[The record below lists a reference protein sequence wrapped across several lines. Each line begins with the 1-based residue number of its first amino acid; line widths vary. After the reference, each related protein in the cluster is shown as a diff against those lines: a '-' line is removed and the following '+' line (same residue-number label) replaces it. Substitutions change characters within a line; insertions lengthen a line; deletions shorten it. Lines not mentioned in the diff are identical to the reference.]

1 VSKIRVIRINY
12 MKKREITTNS
22 EVETRLFAKN
32 FAKTLKGG
40 EVILLTGE
48 LGAGKTVFVQAVC
61 DGLGIKQKV
70 TSPTF
75 ILMNLY
81 RVSKHKTIKRIC
93 HLDVYRLDDP
103 KEFIDSGLDEYLYQK
118 DTVCFIE
125 WGEKIEKMLKKYIH
139 ATITIKGEKR
149 KIIIK

>member
-1 VSKIRVIRINY
+1 MEYK
-12 MKKREITTNS
+12 TNS
-22 EVETRLFAKN
+22 EIETRLFAKD

-61 DGLGIKQKV
+61 DALGIRQRV

-75 ILMNLY
+75 VLMQIYKIPKN
-81 RVSKHKTIKRIC
+81 KNIKKIC
-93 HLDVYRLDDP
+93 HLDVYRLESA
-103 KEFIDSGLDEYLYQK
+103 KEFKQSGLDEYLYQK

-125 WGEKIEKMLKKYIH
+125 WGEKIKKILPKFKQ
-139 ATITIKGEKR
+139 IQFKINGER
-149 KIIIK
+149 RRIIIK